1 MPPKRRPY
9 AGKKNYDIL
18 INRIRILRLR
28 IKFMLTYDYEKWAG
42 LGAWHYGSGLL
53 W

>member
-1 MPPKRRPY
+1 MSYLRT
-9 AGKKNYDIL
+9 
-18 INRIRILRLR
+18 LRLR
-28 IKFMLTYDYEKWAG
+28 ISRILMMIYNFERWAG